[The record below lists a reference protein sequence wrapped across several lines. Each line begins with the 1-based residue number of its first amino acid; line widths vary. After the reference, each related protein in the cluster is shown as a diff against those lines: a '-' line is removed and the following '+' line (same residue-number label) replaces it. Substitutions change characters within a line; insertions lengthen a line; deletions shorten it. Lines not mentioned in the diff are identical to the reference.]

1 VRRAPTRFG
10 PVSYEI
16 RAAVGDVIDATIEP
30 PQRVAPEAL
39 VIRIRHPQGRQ
50 MQRVW
55 VDGREHES
63 FDPAREIVRLAP
75 SRGRIHIRA
84 EF

>member
-1 VRRAPTRFG
+1 MGVSGRRAPTRFG

-55 VDGREHES
+55 VDGREHELS
-63 FDPAREIVRLAP
+63 L
-75 SRGRIHIRA
+75 IHISEPTRPY
-84 EF
+84 